1 MSSPPPPL
9 SLVQLIIKTKI
20 GLVPET
26 RTETSGSGFSF
37 SSSILPVKSSTTYF
51 LTITCG
57 LGGSIVYL
65 IISSS
70 SGVVNTLPLISS
82 VFMSSPVSIST
93 YLTIN
98 FDSTG
103 SGVTYTS
110 RILCFIFGSNA
121 TFAIM
126 HESTPKISLLSARF
140 TSK

>member
-98 FDSTG
+98 LDSTG
-103 SGVTYTS
+103 NGVT
-110 RILCFIFGSNA
+110 
-121 TFAIM
+121 
-126 HESTPKISLLSARF
+126 
-140 TSK
+140 